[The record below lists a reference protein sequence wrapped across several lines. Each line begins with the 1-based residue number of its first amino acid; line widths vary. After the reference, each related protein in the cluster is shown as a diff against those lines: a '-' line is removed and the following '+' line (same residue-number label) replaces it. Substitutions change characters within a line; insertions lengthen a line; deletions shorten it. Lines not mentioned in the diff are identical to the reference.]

1 MEDPTIAWWIWF
13 LIGILLLLAEFVS
26 AGGFFL
32 FFFGVGALAVALVS
46 AAGIHLPL
54 RLELLLFLGLSIS
67 SLFLLRKRLRLR
79 FDRSIP
85 DKEVDRIENDSA
97 VALEEIAVDGTG
109 KAELR
114 GATWN
119 ARNAGSRPISRNER
133 CRVTRVE
140 GLTLWIDSEPR
151 P

>member
-1 MEDPTIAWWIWF
+1 MEDPMIAWWLWF
-13 LIGILLLLAEFVS
+13 LIGILLLLAEFAS

-32 FFFGVGALAVALVS
+32 FFFGVGALAVAVLS
-46 AAGIHLPL
+46 AIGIHLPL
-54 RLELLLFLGLSIS
+54 RLELLLFLGLSIT
-67 SLFLLRKRLRLR
+67 SLVLLRKRLRLR
-79 FDRSIP
+79 FDSTIP
-85 DKEVDRIENDSA
+85 DKEVDRLENETA
-97 VALEEIAVDGTG
+97 VALEEIAVDGIG

-119 ARNAGSRPISRNER
+119 ARNGGSRAILRDER